1 MQRSIFLLIAAASI
15 TGIVLVGVVWF
26 LPRSPETAPA
36 SVELPPVTA
45 PRGDAG
51 TDAVTDESN
60 APQPRAEAAVDQGP
74 LFEVLPEPIP
84 PEPLPLLA
92 DSDEFAATALAE
104 VIDQPAL
111 RELFNLEQIVRR
123 IVVTIDNLPREK
135 LPQRLR
141 PIEPPGTRFEVTLQE
156 GESFIAATNGARY
169 VRYVE
174 LFEALDTSLLLR
186 LYRRLYPLC
195 QQAYAELG
203 QPNASFHQRV
213 IEVIDHLLAAP
224 PAPDLVRLVQPKVFY
239 EFADPALQGRSA
251 GQKLLL
257 RIGNDHAARV
267 KTRLR
272 EIRSALK

>member
-15 TGIVLVGVVWF
+15 IGIVLVGIVWL
-26 LPRSPETAPA
+26 LPRWPAPA
-36 SVELPPVTA
+36 PSSVELPPIGEPRTA
-45 PRGDAG
+45 AG
-51 TDAVTDESN
+51 TDTVPDGSN
-60 APQPRAEAAVDQGP
+60 ALQPTEASAIDHEP
-74 LFEVLPEPIP
+74 LFEVLPEPLP

-92 DSDEFAATALAE
+92 ASDEFVATALAE

-123 IVVTIDNLPREK
+123 IVVTLDNLPREK

-141 PIEPPGTRFEVTLQE
+141 PIEPPGARFEVIVRD
-156 GESFIAATNGARY
+156 GESFIAATNGSRY
-169 VRYVE
+169 LRYVE

-213 IEVIDHLLAAP
+213 VEVIDHLLAAP
-224 PAPDLVRLVQPKVFY
+224 VAPDPVRLVQPKVFY
-239 EFADPALQGRSA
+239 EFADPALQSRSA

-257 RIGNDHAARV
+257 RLGNDQAARV
-267 KTRLR
+267 KAKLR